1 MLDRIGLPQQLGLLE
16 QIALRTGCLFVCE
29 LEHLDR
35 QKLLWAVETIPPSS
49 YALWEW
55 NDAVHYLTGKNLY
68 FSRQEDAV
76 FYLRSIFAKS

>member
-29 LEHLDR
+29 LEHLDNS
-35 QKLLWAVETIPPSS
+35 KLLWAVETIPPFS
-49 YALWEW
+49 YGLWEW
-55 NDAVHYLTGKNLY
+55 NDAVHYFVGKNLY

-76 FYLRSIFAKS
+76 SYLRSIFTK

>member
-1 MLDRIGLPQQLGLLE
+1 MYNRIGLPQQLGLLE

-29 LEHLDR
+29 LEHLDNP
-35 QKLLWAVETIPPSS
+35 KLLWAVETILPSS

-55 NDAVHYLTGKNLY
+55 NDAVHYFVGKNLY

-76 FYLRSIFAKS
+76 SYLRSIFTK